1 MKRRPAAVFV
11 VLALLL
17 PMVAAGAPDF
27 AALGIQRYDA
37 PKAAP
42 AFTLPDLDG
51 RKVQLADLKGKVV
64 LLFYWATWWP
74 DCREELPS
82 VNALYREFRDQG
94 LEVLLI
100 DFRESPEHVR
110 KVVKDRGYVAP
121 VLLDES
127 GDVTGRVYGV
137 WGPPTIYLVDRSGRL
152 VGRGVGPR
160 NWTTPAAKTFVRELL
175 AQP

>member
-1 MKRRPAAVFV
+1 M
-11 VLALLL
+11 
-17 PMVAAGAPDF
+17 
-27 AALGIQRYDA
+27 
-37 PKAAP
+37 
-42 AFTLPDLDG
+42 
-51 RKVQLADLKGKVV
+51 
-64 LLFYWATWWP
+64 
-74 DCREELPS
+74 PS
-82 VNALYREFRDQG
+82 INALHREFKGQG